1 MKKFRKLTIA
11 LLAICVFAISVTAC
25 GPQKTATQ
33 VEAEAV
39 EAIREQNI
47 ASIQDY
53 TEREFAAILTQVS
66 YENYA
71 AYKEQ
76 GQVLI
81 SRTFDNDFGARWK
94 AFVDAHGQCTQ
105 AFVDLTMR
113 HHDEYTSR
121 IIMTGEDGAQMAM
134 TITYDETSTPVKTT
148 IADYSDDTNQTLGQ
162 RLQVAGANT
171 IIGIATVFAVLILLS
186 LIIYCFKFVNMAVAP
201 PAKKEAAP
209 ASPKAQE
216 PAPAKTAKA
225 APQAAYAQDP
235 MSDPALI
242 AVIAAAIAAAEDRP
256 VEGFVVRS
264 IKRVKTN
271 KWR

>member
-39 EAIREQNI
+39 AAIREQNI

-105 AFVDLTMR
+105 AVVDLTMR

-121 IIMTGEDGAQMAM
+121 IIMTGEDGAQMAL

-201 PAKKEAAP
+201 PAKKEKAP
-209 ASPKAQE
+209 AAPKAQ
-216 PAPAKTAKA
+216 APAKA
-225 APQAAYAQDP
+225 APVAAKAPAQDP
-235 MSDPALI
+235 MNDPALI
-242 AVIAAAIAAAEDRP
+242 AVIAAAIAAAEDKP
-256 VEGFVVRS
+256 VHGFVVRS

>member
-39 EAIREQNI
+39 AAIREQNI

-105 AFVDLTMR
+105 AVVDLTMR

-148 IADYSDDTNQTLGQ
+148 IADYSDDTNQAMSQ
-162 RLQVAGANT
+162 RLAVAGANT

-186 LIIYCFKFVNMAVAP
+186 LIIYCFKFVNAAAP
-201 PAKKEAAP
+201 PAKKEKAAAAPKAQAKAPAAKAAAP
-209 ASPKAQE
+209 AK
-216 PAPAKTAKA
+216 
-225 APQAAYAQDP
+225 DP

-242 AVIAAAIAAAEDRP
+242 AVIAAAIAAAEDKP

>member
-39 EAIREQNI
+39 AAIREQNI
-47 ASIQDY
+47 ESIQDY

-148 IADYSDDTNQTLGQ
+148 IADYSDDTNQTMSQ
-162 RLQVAGANT
+162 RLSAAGANT
-171 IIGIATVFAVLILLS
+171 IIGIATVFAVLVLLS
-186 LIIYCFKFVNMAVAP
+186 LIIYCFKFVNLAVAP
-201 PAKKEAAP
+201 PAKKETAPAAPKAPAKAPAAKAEVAAAP
-209 ASPKAQE
+209 AK
-216 PAPAKTAKA
+216 
-225 APQAAYAQDP
+225 DP

-242 AVIAAAIAAAEDRP
+242 AVIAAAIAAAEDKP

>member
-39 EAIREQNI
+39 AAIREENI

-53 TEREFAAILTQVS
+53 TEKQFAAILSQVS

-76 GQVLI
+76 GQVFI

-148 IADYSDDTNQTLGQ
+148 IADYSDDTNQTMSQ
-162 RLQVAGANT
+162 RLASAGANT
-171 IIGIATVFAVLILLS
+171 IIGIATVFAVLVLLS
-186 LIIYCFKFVNMAVAP
+186 LIIYCFKFVNIAAAP
-201 PAKKEAAP
+201 PAKKEKSPAA
-209 ASPKAQE
+209 PKAQA
-216 PAPAKTAKA
+216 PAPAKAAPAAAKA
-225 APQAAYAQDP
+225 PAQDP

-242 AVIAAAIAAAEDRP
+242 AVIAAAIAAAEDKP

>member
-39 EAIREQNI
+39 KAIREENI

-53 TEREFAAILTQVS
+53 TEKQFAAILSQVT

-76 GQVLI
+76 GQVFI

-148 IADYSDDTNQTLGQ
+148 IADYSDDTNQTMGQ
-162 RLQVAGANT
+162 RLSAAGANT

-209 ASPKAQE
+209 AAAK
-216 PAPAKTAKA
+216 APAKAPVKAKA
-225 APQAAYAQDP
+225 APAKAPAQDP

-242 AVIAAAIAAAEDRP
+242 AVIAAAIAAAEDKP

>member
-71 AYKEQ
+71 SYKEQ

-105 AFVDLTMR
+105 AVVDLTMR

-121 IIMTGEDGAQMAM
+121 IIITGEDGAQMAL

-148 IADYSDDTNQTLGQ
+148 IADYSDDTNLTLGQ
-162 RLQVAGANT
+162 KFASAGTNT

-186 LIIYCFKFVNMAVAP
+186 LIIYCFKFVNIAAAP
-201 PAKKEAAP
+201 PVRKEGAP
-209 ASPKAQE
+209 AAPKAQV
-216 PAPAKTAKA
+216 PAKAPAAKA
-225 APQAAYAQDP
+225 APVNAPAQDP

-242 AVIAAAIAAAEDRP
+242 AVIAAAIAAAEDKP

>member
-39 EAIREQNI
+39 KAIREENI

-53 TEREFAAILTQVS
+53 TEKQFAAILSQVS

-76 GQVLI
+76 GQIFI

-113 HHDEYTSR
+113 NHDEYTSR

-148 IADYSDDTNQTLGQ
+148 IADYSDDSNQAMSQ
-162 RLQVAGANT
+162 RLAVAGANT

-186 LIIYCFKFVNMAVAP
+186 LIIYCFKFVNAAAP
-201 PAKKEAAP
+201 PAKKEKAAAAPKAQAKAPAAKAAAP
-209 ASPKAQE
+209 AK
-216 PAPAKTAKA
+216 
-225 APQAAYAQDP
+225 DP

-242 AVIAAAIAAAEDRP
+242 AVIAAAIAAAEDKP

>member
-39 EAIREQNI
+39 AAIREQNI

-121 IIMTGEDGAQMAM
+121 IIMTGEDGAQMAL

-148 IADYSDDTNQTLGQ
+148 IADYSDDSNQAMSQ
-162 RLQVAGANT
+162 RLAVAGANT

-186 LIIYCFKFVNMAVAP
+186 LIIYCFKFVNAAAP
-201 PAKKEAAP
+201 PAKKEKAAAAPKAPVKASAAKAAAP
-209 ASPKAQE
+209 AK
-216 PAPAKTAKA
+216 
-225 APQAAYAQDP
+225 DP

-242 AVIAAAIAAAEDRP
+242 AVIAAAIAAAEDKP

>member
-39 EAIREQNI
+39 AAIREQNI

-148 IADYSDDTNQTLGQ
+148 IADYSDDSNQAMSQ
-162 RLQVAGANT
+162 RLAVAGANT

-186 LIIYCFKFVNMAVAP
+186 LIIYCFKFVNAAAP
-201 PAKKEAAP
+201 PAKKEKAAAAPKAPVKVSAAKAAAP
-209 ASPKAQE
+209 AK
-216 PAPAKTAKA
+216 
-225 APQAAYAQDP
+225 DP

-242 AVIAAAIAAAEDRP
+242 AVIAAAIAAAEDKP

>member
-11 LLAICVFAISVTAC
+11 LLAICVFAISV
-25 GPQKTATQ
+25 
-33 VEAEAV
+33 
-39 EAIREQNI
+39 NI

-53 TEREFAAILTQVS
+53 TEKQFAAILSQVS

-76 GQVLI
+76 GQIFI

-148 IADYSDDTNQTLGQ
+148 IADYSDDTNQTMSQ
-162 RLQVAGANT
+162 RLSAAGANT
-171 IIGIATVFAVLILLS
+171 IIGIATVFAVLVLLS
-186 LIIYCFKFVNMAVAP
+186 LIIYCFKFVNLAVAP
-201 PAKKEAAP
+201 PAKKETAPAAPKAPAKAPAAKAEVAAAP
-209 ASPKAQE
+209 AK
-216 PAPAKTAKA
+216 
-225 APQAAYAQDP
+225 DP

-242 AVIAAAIAAAEDRP
+242 AVIAAAIAAAEDKP

>member
-39 EAIREQNI
+39 AAIREENI

-53 TEREFAAILTQVS
+53 TEKQFAAILSQVS

-76 GQVLI
+76 GQVFI

-94 AFVDAHGQCTQ
+94 AFVDAHGQ
-105 AFVDLTMR
+105 
-113 HHDEYTSR
+113 
-121 IIMTGEDGAQMAM
+121 

-148 IADYSDDTNQTLGQ
+148 IADYSDDTNQTMSQ
-162 RLQVAGANT
+162 RLSAAGANT

-186 LIIYCFKFVNMAVAP
+186 LIIYCFKFVNLAVAP
-201 PAKKEAAP
+201 PAKKETAPAAPKAPAKAPAAKAAVAAAP
-209 ASPKAQE
+209 AK
-216 PAPAKTAKA
+216 
-225 APQAAYAQDP
+225 DP

-242 AVIAAAIAAAEDRP
+242 AVIAAAIAAAEDKP

>member
-1 MKKFRKLTIA
+1 MKKFRKLTVA

-39 EAIREQNI
+39 AAIREQNI

-105 AFVDLTMR
+105 AVVDLTMR

-121 IIMTGEDGAQMAM
+121 IIMTGEDGAQMAL

-148 IADYSDDTNQTLGQ
+148 IADYSDDTNQSISQ
-162 RLQVAGANT
+162 RLQAAGANS

-201 PAKKEAAP
+201 PAKKENAPAAP
-209 ASPKAQE
+209 KA
-216 PAPAKTAKA
+216 PAPAKAAPAAAKA
-225 APQAAYAQDP
+225 PVQDP
-235 MSDPALI
+235 MNDPALI
-242 AVIAAAIAAAEDRP
+242 AVIAAAIAAAEDKP

>member
-39 EAIREQNI
+39 AAIREQNI

-94 AFVDAHGQCTQ
+94 AFVDSHGQCTQ

-113 HHDEYTSR
+113 NHDEYTSR

-148 IADYSDDTNQTLGQ
+148 IADYSDDSNQAMSQ
-162 RLQVAGANT
+162 RLAVAGANT

-186 LIIYCFKFVNMAVAP
+186 LIIYCFKFVNAAAP
-201 PAKKEAAP
+201 PAKKEKAAAAPKAQAKAPAAMAAAP
-209 ASPKAQE
+209 AK
-216 PAPAKTAKA
+216 
-225 APQAAYAQDP
+225 DP

-242 AVIAAAIAAAEDRP
+242 AVIAAAIAAAEDKP

>member
-39 EAIREQNI
+39 AAIREENI

-53 TEREFAAILTQVS
+53 TEKQFAAILSQVS

-76 GQVLI
+76 GQIFI

-148 IADYSDDTNQTLGQ
+148 IADYSDDTNQTMSQ
-162 RLQVAGANT
+162 RLSAAGANT

-186 LIIYCFKFVNMAVAP
+186 LIIYCFKFVNLAVAP
-201 PAKKEAAP
+201 PAKKETAPAAPKAPAKAPAAKAAVAAAP
-209 ASPKAQE
+209 AK
-216 PAPAKTAKA
+216 
-225 APQAAYAQDP
+225 DP

-242 AVIAAAIAAAEDRP
+242 AVIAAAIAAAEDKP

>member
-1 MKKFRKLTIA
+1 MKKFRKLTVA

-33 VEAEAV
+33 VEAEAIA
-39 EAIREQNI
+39 AIREQNI

-105 AFVDLTMR
+105 AVVDLTMR

-121 IIMTGEDGAQMAM
+121 IIMTGEDGAQMAL

-148 IADYSDDTNQTLGQ
+148 IADYSDDTNQAMSQ
-162 RLQVAGANT
+162 RLAVAGANT

-186 LIIYCFKFVNMAVAP
+186 LIIYSFKFVNMAVAP
-201 PAKKEAAP
+201 PAKKENAPAAP
-209 ASPKAQE
+209 KA
-216 PAPAKTAKA
+216 PAPAKAAPAAAKA
-225 APQAAYAQDP
+225 PVQDP
-235 MSDPALI
+235 MNDPALI
-242 AVIAAAIAAAEDRP
+242 AVIAAAIAAAEDKP

>member
-39 EAIREQNI
+39 AAIREQNI

-105 AFVDLTMR
+105 AVVDLTMR

-121 IIMTGEDGAQMAM
+121 IIMTGEDGAQMAL

-148 IADYSDDTNQTLGQ
+148 IADYSDDSNQAMSQ
-162 RLQVAGANT
+162 RLAVAGANT

-186 LIIYCFKFVNMAVAP
+186 LIIYCFKFVNMAAAP
-201 PAKKEAAP
+201 PDKKEKAPAAP
-209 ASPKAQE
+209 KMQA
-216 PAPAKTAKA
+216 PAPAKAAKA
-225 APQAAYAQDP
+225 AAPAQDP
-235 MSDPALI
+235 MNDPALI
-242 AVIAAAIAAAEDRP
+242 AVIAAAIAAAEDKP

>member
-39 EAIREQNI
+39 AAIREQNI

-105 AFVDLTMR
+105 AVVDLTMR

-148 IADYSDDTNQTLGQ
+148 IADYSDDTNQTMSQ
-162 RLQVAGANT
+162 RLSAAGANT
-171 IIGIATVFAVLILLS
+171 IIGIATVFAVLVLLS
-186 LIIYCFKFVNMAVAP
+186 LIIYCFKFVNLAVAP
-201 PAKKEAAP
+201 PAKKETAPAAPKAPAKAPAAKAEVAAAP
-209 ASPKAQE
+209 AK
-216 PAPAKTAKA
+216 
-225 APQAAYAQDP
+225 DP

-242 AVIAAAIAAAEDRP
+242 AVIAAAIAAAEDKP

>member
-39 EAIREQNI
+39 AAIREQNI

-105 AFVDLTMR
+105 AVVDLTMR

-121 IIMTGEDGAQMAM
+121 IIMTGEDGAQMAL

-148 IADYSDDTNQTLGQ
+148 IADYSDDSNQAMSQ
-162 RLQVAGANT
+162 RLAVAGANT

-186 LIIYCFKFVNMAVAP
+186 LIIYCFKFVNAAAP
-201 PAKKEAAP
+201 PAKKEKAAAAPKAPVKAPAAKAAAP
-209 ASPKAQE
+209 AK
-216 PAPAKTAKA
+216 
-225 APQAAYAQDP
+225 DP

-242 AVIAAAIAAAEDRP
+242 AVIAAAIAAAEDKP

>member
-11 LLAICVFAISVTAC
+11 LLTIFVCAMCFTAC
-25 GPQKTATQ
+25 GPEKTATQ
-33 VEAEAV
+33 IENEAV
-39 EAIREQNI
+39 AAIKEQNI

-53 TEREFAAILTQVS
+53 TEREFAAILTQVP
-66 YENYA
+66 YENYS

-105 AFVDLTMR
+105 AVVDLTMR
-113 HHDEYTSR
+113 NHDEYTSR
-121 IIMTGEDGAQMAM
+121 IIMTGEDGAQMAL
-134 TITYDETSTPVKTT
+134 TITYDESATPIKTT
-148 IADYSDDTNQTLGQ
+148 IADYSDDTNLTISQ
-162 RLQVAGANT
+162 RLAAAGANT
-171 IIGIATVFAVLILLS
+171 IIGIATVFAVLVLLS
-186 LIIYCFKFVNMAVAP
+186 LIIYCFKFVNKAVAP
-201 PAKKEAAP
+201 PAKKAASAPAPKAPAAP
-209 ASPKAQE
+209 IK
-216 PAPAKTAKA
+216 KA
-225 APQAAYAQDP
+225 APKAPAVPDP
-235 MSDPALI
+235 MNDPALI
-242 AVIAAAIAAAEDRP
+242 AVIAAAIAAAEDKP